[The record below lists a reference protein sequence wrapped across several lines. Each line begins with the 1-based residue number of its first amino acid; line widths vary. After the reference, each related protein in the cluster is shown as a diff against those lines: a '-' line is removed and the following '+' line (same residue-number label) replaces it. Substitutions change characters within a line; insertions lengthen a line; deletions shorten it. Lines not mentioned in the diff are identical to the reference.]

1 MDNEIN
7 KVIVFDLD
15 HTIGDF
21 FVVGMIWNFMEKI
34 NLKLNQIDFNNICSL
49 FPDILRYNIVS
60 ILNYICVRKSINN
73 TIKILLYS
81 NNKKGIKWIKLI
93 VCYLQYKVNC
103 KIFYK
108 VIENNNKSYKDLLIK
123 TGIPKRA
130 KLLFIDDHYHSHMES
145 NKVVYL
151 NIKPYNNYTL
161 NITIINSFI
170 NSTFFYN
177 KIPHSNRVNII
188 NLFKKYVEINNKNKE
203 KTRNEKKV
211 DIIVSRMI
219 LNHIQRF
226 LNENNNNTRKN
237 RKPLFIHR

>member
-177 KIPHSNRVNII
+177 KIPHSNRVNIC
-188 NLFKKYVEINNKNKE
+188 LLY
-203 KTRNEKKV
+203 TSPSPR
-211 DIIVSRMI
+211 D
-219 LNHIQRF
+219 
-226 LNENNNNTRKN
+226 
-237 RKPLFIHR
+237 

>member
-1 MDNEIN
+1 MD
-7 KVIVFDLD
+7 
-15 HTIGDF
+15 
-21 FVVGMIWNFMEKI
+21 
-34 NLKLNQIDFNNICSL
+34 
-49 FPDILRYNIVS
+49 
-60 ILNYICVRKSINN
+60 
-73 TIKILLYS
+73 
-81 NNKKGIKWIKLI
+81 
-93 VCYLQYKVNC
+93 
-103 KIFYK
+103 
-108 VIENNNKSYKDLLIK
+108 
-123 TGIPKRA
+123 
-130 KLLFIDDHYHSHMES
+130 S

-177 KIPHSNRVNII
+177 KIPDSNRINII